1 MEAQH
6 EPAVEANKLKTLVL
20 HVRYLGAR
28 RQYVDPHAALSET
41 LSDVKPK
48 VLDFFKLTET
58 PGQPGGKVYTFALGT
73 TPLTDLSATLGSLA
87 DGKHELSLSLIE
99 QLEQG

>member
-1 MEAQH
+1 METNQ
-6 EPAVEANKLKTLVL
+6 EQAVEASKQKTLVL
-20 HVRYLGAR
+20 RVRYVGAR
-28 RQYVDPHAALSET
+28 RQYVDPHASLSAT
-41 LSDVKPK
+41 LSDVKPR
-48 VLDFFKLTET
+48 VLEFFQLTET

-87 DGKHELSLSLIE
+87 EGKHELSLSLIE